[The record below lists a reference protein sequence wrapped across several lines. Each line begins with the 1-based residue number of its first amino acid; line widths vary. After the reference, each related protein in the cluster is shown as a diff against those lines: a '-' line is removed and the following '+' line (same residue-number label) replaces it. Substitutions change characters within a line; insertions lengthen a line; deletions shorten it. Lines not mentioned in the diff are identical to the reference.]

1 MPKKNQSKS
10 DKKVLT
16 LNNQKKPLPKPDTNL
31 RQTMYK
37 RKNKDTGQLIK
48 ESTKTQ
54 ITRVKN
60 IKLNKGRAKGETS

>member
-1 MPKKNQSKS
+1 MSKKNQSKS

-16 LNNQKKPLPKPDTNL
+16 LNNQKKPLPKPDTSL
-31 RQTMYK
+31 RQTMHK
-37 RKNKDTGQLIK
+37 RKDKDTGQLIK

-60 IKLNKGRAKGETS
+60 ITLNKGRAKGETS